1 MKLSDQDADLF
12 FGLMFPLQLFA
23 NQQLG
28 ILPEVSTLEEYLA
41 CPMEQKLPVRDAL
54 YENNALIDSFIQ
66 QNPHQL
72 SADNLAIIAKW
83 KQFIA
88 GEFYIER
95 LLKRYAIFI
104 GTGDKVYGISA
115 LHQAFQEVF
124 HPSQLPVYVKTVL
137 LPFKGKII
145 YDGLFQPY
153 NVSFGRGI
161 SSGLKETYMAAKQN
175 GRIIESLEPE
185 LQSVQAD
192 QRRVK
197 DWRPEIDALAAEAQK
212 LRAGVG
218 QPPIHSPAFR
228 LVKASLE
235 LAQSAVH
242 NPDDLDALWKDL
254 KKVDRSL
261 SQIETTLHRSE
272 RYR

>member
-1 MKLSDQDADLF
+1 
-12 FGLMFPLQLFA
+12 
-23 NQQLG
+23 
-28 ILPEVSTLEEYLA
+28 
-41 CPMEQKLPVRDAL
+41 MEQKLPVRDAL